1 MVYEI
6 KRIIKHTKFTNSQ
19 RKVGR
24 IYKFSSH
31 NFSNVC
37 KQIAIVQSFFFL
49 IGWILYHF
57 SNNPIILGIHL
68 TCFSK
73 KMELKKMTNWD
84 TILNVI
90 MILNIIGEAIPQA
103 VIR

>member
-1 MVYEI
+1 MFAN
-6 KRIIKHTKFTNSQ
+6 KS
-19 RKVGR
+19 
-24 IYKFSSH
+24 
-31 NFSNVC
+31 
-37 KQIAIVQSFFFL
+37 QSFKAFFL

>member
-1 MVYEI
+1 MVGFFCKNYSP
-6 KRIIKHTKFTNSQ
+6 KIISLKF
-19 RKVGR
+19 VGSMT
-24 IYKFSSH
+24 I
-31 NFSNVC
+31 
-37 KQIAIVQSFFFL
+37 FL
-49 IGWILYHF
+49 HLGWIYYHF
-57 SNNPIILGIHL
+57 SNNQTILGIRL

-73 KMELKKMTNWD
+73 EMERQKMINWD